1 MSAPEFVLKLPS
13 LTQGR
18 HLGISTCTKP
28 HPGNTFIMADVSEAP
43 TATGDMRTPSL
54 DDQGQ
59 VPTPPLETS
68 TVKGKGRQRL
78 LRGIQRISSSPSL
91 TNLRRSRS
99 ASAPYPSTTIGNL
112 SCASLT
118 GSGPSITP
126 HSLRSATPQPSP
138 LGMPSSQSSRP
149 ATPAQE
155 FPFHD
160 LLAARK
166 VDGVQP
172 TSSQGTIALPADL
185 KYSRNDTASRARS
198 RAASG
203 AARKPVFRFWEKM
216 PHEIQVHIFSF
227 LDPRQLVQVSRVS
240 KSFYRFCFDGQL
252 WTRIDA
258 SEFYQDIPA
267 ESLSRIILAAGPFIK
282 DLNLRG
288 CVQVEHY
295 KRAEVLAKA
304 CKNLINATLEGC
316 RNFQKNT
323 LHSLLESNNKLI
335 HLNLTGLTAV
345 SNKSCRII
353 SESCPQL
360 KSFNVSWCGKVD
372 HRGIK
377 AVIDGCT
384 NLKDLLA
391 GEVRGFEDLDLAKS
405 IFETNRL
412 EKLVLNGCAELTDEA
427 LKVMMHG
434 VDPELDILTEIPLV
448 PPRKLRH
455 LNLSRCSQ
463 LTDDGV
469 GSLGHL
475 TPDLEG
481 LQLSRCRSLTNAALE
496 PILASTPRL
505 THLELEDL
513 EHLTNDLLSEHLV
526 KAPCAS
532 TLEHLSLSYCEN
544 LGDVG
549 MLPVMQTCLS
559 LQSVDLDNTRISDLT
574 LAEAA
579 TMVNKRSRRVLK
591 AGYKPKTTLKM
602 VVYDCQN
609 VTWTGI
615 REVLF
620 RNTQVRPLPG
630 QQGRVTYPSEAISLK
645 CFYGFQMTVDE
656 HQKRVLRGDLD
667 AAARLERKWADYM
680 QATEEA
686 GMGGSGHRRRRRRA
700 REAHALMNQ
709 EDGAGAGR
717 RRARTMGTCFVM

>member
-1 MSAPEFVLKLPS
+1 M
-13 LTQGR
+13 T
-18 HLGISTCTKP
+18 
-28 HPGNTFIMADVSEAP
+28 DVREAP
-43 TATGDMRTPSL
+43 TSTSSGMSTPSL
-54 DDQGQ
+54 DGQGQ
-59 VPTPPLETS
+59 VPTPPLET
-68 TVKGKGRQRL
+68 TTIKGKGRQRL

-91 TNLRRSRS
+91 TNLRRPRS

-112 SCASLT
+112 SCASLS
-118 GSGPSITP
+118 GSGPPITP
-126 HSLRSATPQPSP
+126 QSLRSTTPQPSP

-149 ATPAQE
+149 ATPALE
-155 FPFHD
+155 YPFHD
-160 LLAARK
+160 LLVARK
-166 VDGVQP
+166 VDGVLP
-172 TSSQGTIALPADL
+172 TASQGTIPLPADL
-185 KYSRNDTASRARS
+185 KYSRHDNASRTRS
-198 RAASG
+198 QTVSAVAW
-203 AARKPVFRFWEKM
+203 KPPFRFWENV
-216 PHEIQVHIFSF
+216 PHELQIHIFSF
-227 LDPRQLVQVSRVS
+227 LDPRQLVQASRVS

-252 WTRIDA
+252 WTRLDA

-304 CKNLINATLEGC
+304 CKNLNSATLEGC
-316 RNFQKNT
+316 RNFQKST
-323 LHSLLESNNKLI
+323 LHSLLESNNKLV

-360 KSFNVSWCGKVD
+360 KSFNVSWCAKVD

-377 AVIDGCT
+377 AVIEGCT
-384 NLKDLLA
+384 QLRDLWA
-391 GEVRGFEDLDLAKS
+391 GEVRGFEDLDLAKT

-412 EKLVLNGCAELTDEA
+412 EKLVLNGCTELTDQA

-434 VDPELDILTEIPLV
+434 EDPEVDILTEIPMV
-448 PPRKLRH
+448 PPRRLRH
-455 LNLSRCSQ
+455 LNLSRCTQ

-469 GSLGHL
+469 RSLGHL
-475 TPDLEG
+475 TPALEG
-481 LQLSRCRSLTNAALE
+481 LQLSRCRSLTNFALE

-513 EHLTNDLLSEHLV
+513 EHITNDLLSEHLV

-549 MLPVMQTCLS
+549 MLPVIQTCVS

-579 TMVNKRSRRVLK
+579 AMVNKRSQRALQ
-591 AGYKPKTTLKM
+591 AGHKPKVTLKM
-602 VVYDCQN
+602 VVYDCQH

-620 RNTQVRPLPG
+620 RNAQIRPFPG
-630 QQGRVTYPSEAISLK
+630 QPGRVTYPSEAISLK

-667 AAARLERKWADYM
+667 TAARLERKWADYM

-686 GMGGSGHRRRRRRA
+686 GMPGSGHRRRRRRA

-709 EDGAGAGR
+709 EDGGGVGR
-717 RRARTMGTCFVM
+717 RRARTMGSCFVM